1 LLFFTFITLSP
12 QKMAKKNKIDRKYY
26 LLESETVKMENNSD
40 NQTSFP
46 TDDFA
51 VFIFI
56 LEMLK
61 FKSKFSIF

>member
-1 LLFFTFITLSP
+1 
-12 QKMAKKNKIDRKYY
+12 MAKKNKIDRKYY

-51 VFIFI
+51 VFIFFF
-56 LEMLK
+56 LK
-61 FKSKFSIF
+61 CSS